1 MNKLNI
7 LVTAVGGDIG
17 ANILNILLE
26 QKNIKLFIVGTDI
39 NENIFA
45 IDKVNKFYQVHKA
58 NHLDYKKQIVK
69 IVKENSIDAIIPVSE
84 QEIIWF
90 NNNRNIFN
98 ALNIKLL
105 INNSNIVDSFLN
117 KLETSRALEDI
128 SIKTPKTFLFSNFI
142 NQIEFPLILKS
153 KYSVLTK
160 DIYIIKNESQLELLK
175 KSIEKP
181 DDYIIQQYVGS
192 IDDEYTTTVYRSN
205 NRLEVINFKRKL
217 TGGMTSFATIAN
229 EKVLYDY
236 AKNIAESFNLN
247 GCINIQSRK
256 SAKEFYIFE
265 INPRFSSTVFIR
277 NHFGFQDVL
286 WWLND
291 IFDKDIINLKQTE
304 IKSNGSAVLG
314 YQYKFFD
321 QEEI

>member
-1 MNKLNI
+1 MKRLNI

-17 ANILNILLE
+17 ANILNILSE

-45 IDKVNKFYQVHKA
+45 IDKINKFYQVHKA
-58 NHLDYKKQIVK
+58 NHLDYEKQIVK
-69 IVKENSIDAIIPVSE
+69 IVKENNVDAIIPVSE

-98 ALNIKLL
+98 ALNIKVL
-105 INNSNIVDSFLN
+105 INNSNIIDTFLN
-117 KLETSRALEDI
+117 KFETSRALENI
-128 SIKTPKTFLFSNFI
+128 SVKTPKTFLFSEFTK
-142 NQIEFPLILKS
+142 QIEFPLILKG

-160 DIYIIKNESQLELLK
+160 DIYIIKNKNQLELLK
-175 KSIEKP
+175 KSIENHS
-181 DDYIIQQYVGS
+181 DYIIQQYIGS

-205 NRLEVINFKRKL
+205 DKLEVINFKRKL
-217 TGGMTSFATIAN
+217 TGGMTSFATISN

-291 IFDKDIINLKQTE
+291 IFDKDIINLKQTKM
-304 IKSNGSAVLG
+304 KSNGTAILG
-314 YQYKFFD
+314 YQYKFFN